1 MELLYGINDGN
12 SLMKMIGSV
21 DGKKVGFF
29 IIIDISIKMGTSP
42 IIDSSSDI
50 VIFLQQINNM
60 LRLQL

>member
-1 MELLYGINDGN
+1 
-12 SLMKMIGSV
+12 MKMIGSV

-50 VIFLQQINNM
+50 MILLQQINNM